1 MNKDPLIVINNEK
14 IFTQNKDFYCDN
26 LDIKVLTEGLS
37 EHHQLQ
43 FIARKANKKS
53 NHKVEIDNI
62 SAASNIFTFIYLILK
77 SFKSDKANY
86 LIIGI
91 NPYSFFSF
99 FILFLFRKKIYT
111 YLRSDGYKEYRHIL
125 GSWSIWIYHIMFK
138 IVTTGSTVIVLN
150 RALYNKKNC
159 HLINSSRLDDLWFKE
174 NKKASLD
181 KIKLL
186 YVGRINPEKGIF
198 DFIKIFEQLKLDI
211 QFSIV
216 GDSKNLRIENKNI
229 NLLGYVSDPKSLID
243 IYDSHNIL
251 VLPSFTEGQPYILDE
266 CLSRKRPIIIFEDII
281 HTIKNRK
288 GIFVSKRDAKSFSE
302 NVKYIMNNYD
312 EIQKNIEKNKFNTK
326 KEMIKEI
333 SDILI

>member
-26 LDIKVLTEGLS
+26 LDIKILTEGLS

-43 FIARKANKKS
+43 FIARKANQKS
-53 NHKVEIDNI
+53 NHKIEIDNI
-62 SAASNIFTFIYLILK
+62 NPASNIFTFIYLILK
-77 SFKSDKANY
+77 SFKINKANY
-86 LIIGI
+86 LIVGI

-159 HLINSSRLDDLWFKE
+159 YLINSSRLDDLWFKE

-288 GIFVSKRDAKSFSE
+288 GIFVSKRDAESFSE

>member
-77 SFKSDKANY
+77 SFKINKANY

>member
-26 LDIKVLTEGLS
+26 LDIKILTEGLS

-43 FIARKANKKS
+43 FIARKANEKS
-53 NHKVEIDNI
+53 NHKIEIDNI
-62 SAASNIFTFIYLILK
+62 NPASNIFTFIYFVLK
-77 SFKSDKANY
+77 SFKINKANY
-86 LIIGI
+86 LIVGI

-138 IVTTGSTVIVLN
+138 VVTTGSTVIVLN
-150 RALYNKKNC
+150 SILYNKKNC

-174 NKKASLD
+174 NKKSPLD